1 MSIANRIQ
9 NLRKIKGISQEELAD
24 KIGVSRQAVS
34 KWESNQS
41 TPDIDKIIML
51 SDYFE
56 VTIDY
61 LLKGIEPSKEAM
73 KKKPDASIFS
83 IVGTAL
89 NFIGLITAIMVW
101 HEEQVA
107 SSVAIGLMFMAI
119 GCMIFAL
126 GQTVGADETKSKA
139 KKHFWPI
146 NLWVLTLMPLSVS
159 FNVLDGF
166 FGGFSGS
173 IAPYPLIGNSFI
185 THKLCWLTYLGICI
199 LGTIKIRKVLV

>member
-1 MSIANRIQ
+1 MSISNRIQ
-9 NLRKIKGISQEELAD
+9 TLRKIKGLSQEELAD

-41 TPDIDKIIML
+41 TPDIDKIIMI

-61 LLKGIEPSKEAM
+61 LLKGIEHPKEAV
-73 KKKPDASIFS
+73 KKKPDARIFS

-89 NFIGLITAIMVW
+89 NFIGLIAAIMVW
-101 HEEQVA
+101 HEEQAA
-107 SSVAIGLMFMAI
+107 SSVAIGLIFMAI
-119 GCMIFAL
+119 GCMSFAL

-139 KKHFWPI
+139 KKHYWPI
-146 NLWVLTLMPLSVS
+146 NLWVLVLIPLSVS

-173 IAPYPLIGNSFI
+173 IAPYPLLGNSFI
-185 THKLCWLTYLGICI
+185 TYGLCWLTYLGICT
-199 LGTIKIRKVLV
+199 LGTIKMRKVFA